1 MGAGILPAGRLAPL
15 TDTHCHLNL
24 TDHFPD
30 PAGAADRARSVGV
43 DRMIVVGIDDETSRI
58 AVDLADRAAGVFAC
72 VGWHPTSAAK
82 FTDVDVIATLC
93 GNARTVAIGE
103 IGLDYHWD
111 YSTPEEQVRSL
122 EAHWDLACE
131 LQMPVVFHCR
141 EAYDDLL
148 KWLSERDVFPPT
160 CIFHCFAGTAEHAEL
175 ALNLPTSSYFGID
188 GPITYKNADALR
200 TIVAGLRVDR
210 LLLETDAPF
219 LTPHPHRGKPNEP
232 AMIPLVCAGL
242 AGALGITAEECSE
255 ITDANSRT
263 AFPRL
268 V

>member
-1 MGAGILPAGRLAPL
+1 L

-24 TDHFPD
+24 SEYFPE
-30 PAGAADRARSVGV
+30 PLGAIERARAAGV
-43 DRMIVVGIDDETSRI
+43 KRIVNVGIDDATSRA
-58 AVDLADRAAGVFAC
+58 AVKLANANDGVFAC

-82 FTDVDVIATLC
+82 YTDVDIVAELC
-93 GNARTVAIGE
+93 SHPMTIAIGE

-111 YSTPEEQVRSL
+111 YSTPEEQFRSL
-122 EAHWDLACE
+122 NAHWSLACE

-148 KWLSERDVFPPT
+148 DWLAEQSTYPPT
-160 CIFHCFAGTAEHAEL
+160 CVLHCFAGSADQAAK
-175 ALNLPTSSYFGID
+175 ALSLPTHLYFGVD
-188 GPITYKNADALR
+188 GPITYKNAD
-200 TIVAGLRVDR
+200 GLREIVSALPTDR
-210 LLLETDAPF
+210 ILLETDSPF

-232 AMIPLVCAGL
+232 AMIPLICQRL
-242 AGALGITAEECSE
+242 AEVFNMAVEECAE
-255 ITDANSRT
+255 LTDANAKA